1 MMNFEQTA
9 FGAIATNSIRPVRII
24 GSGESCILE
33 MPEGTLY
40 ERLDTRRYFD
50 TFNEAVRYAE
60 ANIGMKVNLGES

>member
-1 MMNFEQTA
+1 MQFESTH
-9 FGAIATNSIRPVRII
+9 FGAIATNSLRPVRII
-24 GSGESCILE
+24 GSEESYILE

-60 ANIGMKVNLGES
+60 SNIGMKANLGEF